1 MIKHNGR
8 CHCGNLSIETEYDPI
23 LTSLCNCSR
32 CRKMFGTVNSGAMFG
47 EQEIVIK
54 GEAKEYTCSG
64 GSGLPVHYFFCPDCG
79 LKICGKYDAFEG
91 FIIIPLGTF
100 DDPHLFRPAAE
111 IFTNYKL
118 DWIKSSS
125 VKESF
130 EEAAVMER
138 IQLLMEN
145 LDQREQ

>member
-1 MIKHNGR
+1 M
-8 CHCGNLSIETEYDPI
+8 
-23 LTSLCNCSR
+23 
-32 CRKMFGTVNSGAMFG
+32 
-47 EQEIVIK
+47 
-54 GEAKEYTCSG
+54 
-64 GSGLPVHYFFCPDCG
+64 PVHIYFCSECG
-79 LKICGKYDAFEG
+79 CRVYRIPKAFEG

-145 LDQREQ
+145 LDQRDQ

>member
-1 MIKHNGR
+1 
-8 CHCGNLSIETEYDPI
+8 
-23 LTSLCNCSR
+23 
-32 CRKMFGTVNSGAMFG
+32 MFGTVNSGAMFG

-54 GEAKEYTCSG
+54 GEAKKYTCSG

-79 LKICGKYDAFEG
+79 VKICGKYDAFEG

>member
-1 MIKHNGR
+1 M
-8 CHCGNLSIETEYDPI
+8 
-23 LTSLCNCSR
+23 
-32 CRKMFGTVNSGAMFG
+32 GA
-47 EQEIVIK
+47 
-54 GEAKEYTCSG
+54 
-64 GSGLPVHYFFCPDCG
+64 
-79 LKICGKYDAFEG
+79 
-91 FIIIPLGTF
+91 F

-111 IFTNYKL
+111 IFKNYKL

-138 IQLLMEN
+138 IQLLVEN